1 MANARILVVEDEGI
15 IAKDLDYT
23 LKGLGYTVPAIAFS
37 GEDAIK
43 KAAEL
48 RPDLVVIDI
57 VLKGHMN
64 GVQAA
69 EEIRD
74 RFDIPVIY
82 LTAYSDDKTLER
94 AKVTQPFGYIVK
106 PFDERELYTNIEMVL
121 FKHNMERKL
130 RESKQW
136 LSTTLRCIGDAVV
149 ATDVSGFV
157 TFMNPVA
164 ETLTGCKE
172 EHVTGKP
179 LREVFSI
186 VSESTG
192 RQVEDPAGKVL
203 RTTVPERLGNDAIL
217 IGKDGTS
224 RPIDDSVASIRDDKG
239 NISGVVHVFRDTTER
254 RRAEKALRQSERKC
268 SAIIESS
275 MTGIYID
282 QNGKI
287 VFANNRFAE
296 IYKYPREE
304 LVGIQAWRLV
314 HPEDRALTNLI
325 RAKRLRGEDAPSEYE
340 ARGLTKDG
348 QTIWIKRRNIRIEYE
363 GGPAILGNIVDITEQ
378 KRADEELRKINE
390 ELENFVR
397 VVSHD
402 LKNPIIAIQG
412 FSSRLLKNCQAELG
426 ERSRGYLEQIM
437 ASARRMGVLV
447 SDLEALAVVGQ
458 VVSNFRNIPS
468 SEIVREVTSALQ
480 ERLNDGGIE
489 LVVTDNFPII
499 YCDGERLYQVFENL
513 LVNAIKYMGDT
524 RNPKIEIGYEDKG
537 NFDQFYVRDNGIGI
551 DPKYHRRIFEMFQRL
566 REKKDE
572 EGTGL
577 GLAIV
582 DRIVSNHG
590 GKVWVESKKGRGA
603 TFHFTLPKDP
613 GLGRQS

>member
-57 VLKGHMN
+57 VLKGHMD

-186 VSESTG
+186 VNESTG
-192 RQVEDPAGKVL
+192 RRVEDPAGKIL

>member
-1 MANARILVVEDEGI
+1 MANVRILVVEDEGI

-57 VLKGHMN
+57 VLKGHMD